1 MFNIGS
7 GELLVLLLLGLLVL
21 GPERLPKAM
30 GQVGRWVAQMRKLSS
45 GFQDEIK
52 RAMDPHDAPFRP
64 GEERL
69 PPANVAD
76 EVRVVGVDP
85 PADEDAGDDGD
96 EPPLRMP
103 EDTESETGADTAA
116 IASVPFAPAPDP
128 GAPGPG
134 DVTEAEGADETE
146 GAGEAGEA
154 DGVSPETGNVTPL
167 RGHDD
172 GDARAAG

>member
-21 GPERLPKAM
+21 GPERLPRAM
-30 GQVGRWVAQMRKLSS
+30 GQVGRYVAQMRKLSS

-52 RAMDPHDAPFRP
+52 RAMDPQDVPFRP

-69 PPANVAD
+69 RPGNVAD

-85 PADEDAGDDGD
+85 VDDRDEDDLSPPEGTDAVADAPFAPDLDRDDQHEPEDVGDDGQATD
-96 EPPLRMP
+96 DAGGP
-103 EDTESETGADTAA
+103 DTTGT
-116 IASVPFAPAPDP
+116 
-128 GAPGPG
+128 
-134 DVTEAEGADETE
+134 
-146 GAGEAGEA
+146 
-154 DGVSPETGNVTPL
+154 VSPL